1 MSSILNALR
10 SAPISTRS
18 AFTSINIAP
27 VSSSAKTAFHPEHH
41 PIVLQQLVQSLTP
54 AAGSTATSAA
64 ATTARESMVST
75 AHKSASSSIRA

>member
-27 VSSSAKTAFHPEHH
+27 ASSAKTAFHPEHH

-54 AAGSTATSAA
+54 AAGSNATSAA
-64 ATTARESMVST
+64 ATTARESMAST
-75 AHKSASSSIRA
+75 AHKSASSSVRA

>member
-1 MSSILNALR
+1 MSSILNVLR
-10 SAPISTRS
+10 SAPTSTR

-54 AAGSTATSAA
+54 AAGSSLTSVAA
-64 ATTARESMVST
+64 SSARQSASSS
-75 AHKSASSSIRA
+75 ARKSASSAFRA